1 MKNATLLKIASLFIF
16 LLSAQSTLG
25 QENLFYETFNDGDEA
40 TNGTDAYGTN
50 WDTDEQDSDPD
61 DFEVDGGKFLS
72 ERTRGE
78 AILFT
83 DPIDIVNYTD
93 LTLSSFIDFSGNME
107 STDFI
112 KFQYKLDGGVLTD
125 VTNAAYYDDNSDNT
139 YEWPLTGITGTTLE
153 IYITFDT
160 NGKKEKHKIDRLK
173 LTGVSCTGP
182 SSYTVTGNDLSLC
195 PGDTTTVTE
204 IGLSNSQDT
213 FTYQLLK
220 NGTNEGSAITG
231 TGSAISFGNFNA
243 AGTYTVEATG
253 SCATLTM
260 SGSVTITTTV
270 TPSQRTVTT
279 TNNALCSGE
288 DATITV
294 EASESGVSYQLKKD
308 GDNVYSPIQGDG
320 SDISFPTIT
329 TAGAYTVEASN
340 SCGTLTMS
348 TTVTITT
355 TVTPTPYQVSADPTS
370 LCPGGTA
377 IISVADSETGVSY
390 QLLLDNSAVT
400 GAVAQGTTGSAVT
413 FTGITTPGSYTVEA
427 TKGNCSAIMTGTVTI
442 TTIAAPIA
450 YDLSSNGLDL
460 CLFDNIT
467 INVITSEDGVVY
479 KLLLGGSPV
488 SGQEITGTGNL
499 ISFNAVTTAGTYTV
513 QATRGICTP
522 VDMNGSIVIT
532 TDNTT
537 PTASFTSST
546 NNQEVTFTNTSS
558 NATSYSWDFGDG
570 SSASTDINPT
580 HTYATT
586 GTYTVT
592 LTASNNCDTDT
603 YATDI
608 TITGPSSLFYVDAG
622 GSDSND
628 GLTTATAF
636 ATLAKAIEMTTD
648 NLGTTI
654 NIAAGTYTEEGITI
668 SKNDITITG
677 AGSASTIFDGDA
689 DGRFLTINANNI
701 VLNNLTLTEY
711 GFLLGQMTGSGAVIE
726 LFSGTGVIFNDIVF
740 DSNVSTTG
748 PGGPYVYGGIID
760 IWDGVNLTINSSI
773 FKNNTFGNENSFS
786 GYYLGGVFYNADGGT
801 LQVNN
806 SLFYDNTT
814 SGYGS
819 VLFSA
824 SGSQATFTNCTL
836 EGNTSWGSNY
846 GVTYPL
852 GTVTFINS
860 IIWNTRYG
868 DSEGEDIVAVY
879 ATNVVYGRGYGNSL
893 SGINTIDDPL
903 FTDVSSFDY
912 TTQYNSPA
920 VDGGTS
926 LNAPA
931 DDINKLSRPQGQA
944 HDIGAYEHQNTWNGS
959 QSTNWNTAAN
969 WTENVVPVSGRS
981 PIIAPTSNNPIINSD
996 DGSSNDGNVVL
1007 DNITIKSSA
1016 ALTIEKDGSLNIA
1029 KDFNNQGTV
1038 TLNSDSNEFASIIV
1052 EGTATGDITYNK
1064 YVNGVGVG
1072 QWDLV
1077 GSPVT
1082 TQSIID
1088 FVDTNGG
1095 PLAVDPTGPIYYAI
1109 GTHDAVTDSWTN
1121 YTGPDGDNSV
1131 DGAGNFIPAKGYQM
1145 ATDYGTTMAFTGEVA
1160 TTTQSISIKQQTVMW
1175 NLVANPFPSY
1185 IKGNGG
1191 PGSTDNF
1198 LNLNLD
1204 AGTINTGNF
1213 GAIYAWKADNSGYQA
1228 YNNTNDDIYIAPG
1241 QGFFVAANSTSPRD
1255 LIFTPQMRT
1264 VAGGDD
1270 FINGAPIL
1278 LNYNFDLKL
1287 FHGNSEKAE
1296 TKYFFKEGLTL
1307 GLDSGY
1313 DAGALDQLTPLSSRL
1328 PEADTGVNFQ
1338 INAMSLESAYNQTIP
1353 LVINQQEG
1361 QTFRISISNNT
1372 LPEDINVY
1380 LEDVLNGTLTPLKA
1394 QDFELSA
1401 QEDLSDDGRFYLH
1414 FTTQSLAIDEVLNP
1428 NNINVYKLNTEAY
1441 ITIKGLTPEIGK
1453 TTATLYNM
1461 LGMKV
1466 RQKALDNSQDT
1477 QHISTQGLAGGVY
1490 IIELKAGDIKFSK
1503 KVIIQ

>member
-1 MKNATLLKIASLFIF
+1 MKNLTLLKIASLFIF
-16 LLSAQSTLG
+16 LFSAQSTLG
-25 QENLFYETFNDGDEA
+25 QENLFYETFNYDDEV

-50 WDTDEQDSDPD
+50 WDTDQQSSDPQE
-61 DFEVDGGKFLS
+61 FEVRNDQFKS
-72 ERTRGE
+72 KRTRGE
-78 AILFT
+78 AILYT
-83 DPIDIVNYTD
+83 ETIDITNYTD
-93 LTLSSFIDFSGNME
+93 LTLSSYIKFTRLDSD
-107 STDFI
+107 DFI
-112 KFQYKLDGGVLTD
+112 KFQYKLNGVGTLVD
-125 VTNAAYYDDNSDNT
+125 VPGATYIDDQSDTT
-139 YEWPLTGITGTTLE
+139 YEWPLTGITGSTIE
-153 IYITFDT
+153 IYITFLSTSNRD
-160 NGKKEKHKIDRLK
+160 EHKIDNLK
-173 LTGVSCTGP
+173 LTGVLCTGP
-182 SSYTVTGNDLSLC
+182 SSYTVTGDDLNLC
-195 PGDTTTVTE
+195 AGSTQTTV
-204 IGLSNSQDT
+204 IGLDGSESGV
-213 FTYQLLK
+213 TYQLLK
-220 NGTNEGSAITG
+220 DGVDEGIAIPG
-231 TGSAISFGNFNA
+231 TGNSISFGAFNA
-243 AGTYTVEATG
+243 AGTYTVSATS
-253 SCATLTM
+253 SCSATM
-260 SGSVTITTTV
+260 SGNVVIT
-270 TPSQRTVTT
+270 
-279 TNNALCSGE
+279 
-288 DATITV
+288 
-294 EASESGVSYQLKKD
+294 
-308 GDNVYSPIQGDG
+308 
-320 SDISFPTIT
+320 
-329 TAGAYTVEASN
+329 
-340 SCGTLTMS
+340 
-348 TTVTITT
+348 
-355 TVTPTPYQVSADPTS
+355 
-370 LCPGGTA
+370 
-377 IISVADSETGVSY
+377 
-390 QLLLDNSAVT
+390 
-400 GAVAQGTTGSAVT
+400 AVAAV
-413 FTGITTPGSYTVEA
+413 S
-427 TKGNCSAIMTGTVTI
+427 
-442 TTIAAPIA
+442 
-450 YDLSSNGLDL
+450 
-460 CLFDNIT
+460 
-467 INVITSEDGVVY
+467 
-479 KLLLGGSPV
+479 
-488 SGQEITGTGNL
+488 
-499 ISFNAVTTAGTYTV
+499 
-513 QATRGICTP
+513 
-522 VDMNGSIVIT
+522 
-532 TDNTT
+532 
-537 PTASFTSST
+537 ASFTSST

-592 LTASNNCDTDT
+592 LTASNNCGSDT
-603 YATDI
+603 ATTSI
-608 TITGPSSLFYVDAG
+608 TVTVPSSLFYVDAG

-648 NLGTTI
+648 DLGTTI
-654 NIAAGTYTEEGITI
+654 NIAAGTYTEKGITI

-701 VLNNLTLTEY
+701 VLNNLTLKEY
-711 GFLLGQMTGSGAVIE
+711 GYLGQNDFDSESGAVIG
-726 LFSGTGVIFNDIVF
+726 LVSGTGVIFNDIVF
-740 DSNVSTTG
+740 DSNVSKRGTDG
-748 PGGPYVYGGIID
+748 YAIGGGTIFIST
-760 IWDGVNLTINSSI
+760 GVNLTINSSI
-773 FKNNTFGNENSFS
+773 FKNNTFGNENSS
-786 GYYLGGVFYNADGGT
+786 SVYYYGGVFYNAPGGT

-814 SGYGS
+814 SGKGS
-819 VLFSA
+819 VLYSEDLSF
-824 SGSQATFTNCTL
+824 ATFTNCTL
-836 EGNTSWGSNY
+836 EGNTSWGSDY
-846 GVTYPL
+846 GVSDTY
-852 GTVTFINS
+852 GTDTFINS
-860 IIWNTRYG
+860 IIWNTRYQNSAG
-868 DSEGEDIVAVY
+868 YDIVDVI
-879 ATNVVYGRGYGNSL
+879 ATNVVYGSGYLNDL
-893 SGINTIDDPL
+893 SGGISSTDDPL

-912 TTQYNSPA
+912 TTQYNSFA

-926 LNAPA
+926 SNAPA

-996 DGSSNDGNVVL
+996 DGSSNDGNVEL

-1052 EGTATGDITYNK
+1052 GGTATGDITYNK
-1064 YVNGVGVG
+1064 YVNYVGSDE
-1072 QWDLV
+1072 WDLV
-1077 GSPVT
+1077 GSPVVN
-1082 TQSIID
+1082 QSISG
-1088 FVDTNGG
+1088 FVTTNDD
-1095 PLAVDPTGPIYYAI
+1095 PLAVDPTGPTYYAI

-1131 DGAGNFIPAKGYQM
+1131 DGAGNFTPAKGYQM
-1145 ATDYGTTMAFTGEVA
+1145 ATDYGATMAFTGEIA

-1198 LNLNLD
+1198 LNLNLN

-1241 QGFFVAANSTSPRD
+1241 QGFFVAANSTSPRN

-1264 VAGGDD
+1264 TAGGDD

-1307 GLDSGY
+1307 GLDPGY

-1380 LEDVLNGTLTPLKA
+1380 LEDVLNGTLTPLNE

-1414 FTTQSLAIDEVLNP
+1414 FTTQSLAIDDVLNP
-1428 NNINVYKLNTEAY
+1428 NNINLYKLNTDTF
-1441 ITIKGLTPEIGK
+1441 ITIKGLTPDMGK
-1453 TTATLYNM
+1453 TSAALYNI

>member
-1 MKNATLLKIASLFIF
+1 
-16 LLSAQSTLG
+16 
-25 QENLFYETFNDGDEA
+25 
-40 TNGTDAYGTN
+40 
-50 WDTDEQDSDPD
+50 
-61 DFEVDGGKFLS
+61 
-72 ERTRGE
+72 
-78 AILFT
+78 
-83 DPIDIVNYTD
+83 
-93 LTLSSFIDFSGNME
+93 ME
-107 STDFI
+107 SSDFI
-112 KFQYKLDGGVLTD
+112 KIEYRLDDTGGWIL
-125 VTNAAYYDDNSDNT
+125 AQ
-139 YEWPLTGITGTTLE
+139 
-153 IYITFDT
+153 T
-160 NGKKEKHKIDRLK
+160 NGYLPGTGSRVLLYSEQFGLSGTSLQLK
-173 LTGVSCTGP
+173 VTINVDASNETPWVDNMKVYGTAIPAPTAYAVSADNEALCSGDVAIITVADSETGV
-182 SSYTVTGNDLSLC
+182 N
-195 PGDTTTVTE
+195 
-204 IGLSNSQDT
+204 
-213 FTYQLLK
+213 YQLKK
-220 NGTNEGSAITG
+220 NGANEGTAIAG
-231 TGSAISFGNFNA
+231 TGSAIEFTGITT

-260 SGSVTITTTV
+260 SGS
-270 TPSQRTVTT
+270 
-279 TNNALCSGE
+279 
-288 DATITV
+288 
-294 EASESGVSYQLKKD
+294 
-308 GDNVYSPIQGDG
+308 
-320 SDISFPTIT
+320 
-329 TAGAYTVEASN
+329 
-340 SCGTLTMS
+340 
-348 TTVTITT
+348 
-355 TVTPTPYQVSADPTS
+355 
-370 LCPGGTA
+370 
-377 IISVADSETGVSY
+377 
-390 QLLLDNSAVT
+390 
-400 GAVAQGTTGSAVT
+400 
-413 FTGITTPGSYTVEA
+413 
-427 TKGNCSAIMTGTVTI
+427 VTI

-499 ISFNAVTTAGTYTV
+499 ISFNAVNTAGTYTV

-532 TDNTT
+532 TNNTT

-546 NNQEVTFTNTSS
+546 NNQVVTFTNTSS

-570 SSASTDINPT
+570 SSASTDINPS

-592 LTASNNCDTDT
+592 LTASNNCGTDT

-636 ATLAKAIEMTTD
+636 ATLAKAIEMTTN

-654 NIAAGTYTEEGITI
+654 NIAAGTYTEKDITI

-689 DGRFLTINANNI
+689 DGRFLIIDANNI
-701 VLNNLTLTEY
+701 VLNNLTLKEY
-711 GFLLGQMTGSGAVIE
+711 GYLGELTSSGSVIY
-726 LFSGTGVIFNDIVF
+726 LTSGTGVIFNEIVF

-748 PGGPYVYGGIID
+748 SGGPYVYGGTIYISN
-760 IWDGVNLTINSSI
+760 GVNVTINSSI
-773 FKNNTFGNENSFS
+773 FKNNTFGNENNASV
-786 GYYLGGVFYNADGGT
+786 YYNGGVFYNDSGGT

-814 SGYGS
+814 SGKGS
-819 VLFSA
+819 ALYSV

-846 GVTYPL
+846 GVSDTY
-852 GTVTFINS
+852 GNDTFINS
-860 IIWNTRYG
+860 IIWNTRYQNSAG
-868 DSEGEDIVAVY
+868 YDIVDVD
-879 ATNVVYGRGYGNSL
+879 ATNVVYGSGYLNDL
-893 SGINTIDDPL
+893 SGNNSTDDPL
-903 FTDVSSFDY
+903 FNDVSSFDY
-912 TTQYNSPA
+912 TTQYNSFA
-920 VDGGTS
+920 VDGGDS
-926 LNAPA
+926 LYAPA

-944 HDIGAYEHQNTWNGS
+944 DDIGAYEHQNTWNGS

-969 WTENVVPVSGRS
+969 WTESVVPVSGRS
-981 PIIAPTSNNPIINSD
+981 PIIAPTSNNPIINGN

-1029 KDFNNQGTV
+1029 KDFNNQGAV
-1038 TLNSDSNEFASIIV
+1038 TLNSSSTEFASMIV
-1052 EGTATGDITYNK
+1052 GGTSSGNITYNK
-1064 YVNGVGVG
+1064 YVNYVGSDE
-1072 QWDLV
+1072 WDLV
-1077 GSPVT
+1077 GSPVVN
-1082 TQSIID
+1082 QSISG
-1088 FVDTNGG
+1088 FVTTNDD
-1095 PLAVDPTGPIYYAI
+1095 PLAVDTTSNPTYYAL
-1109 GTHDAVTDSWTN
+1109 GTHDAATNNFTN
-1121 YTGPDGDNSV
+1121 YTGATVGS
-1131 DGAGNFIPAKGYQM
+1131 AGNFIPAKGYQM
-1145 ATDYGTTMAFTGEVA
+1145 ATDYGATMAFTGEVA
-1160 TTTQSISIKQQTVMW
+1160 TTTQSVTIQKQAVMW

-1185 IKGNGG
+1185 IKGNIAADA
-1191 PGSTDNF
+1191 THNF
-1198 LNLNLD
+1198 LKVNAD
-1204 AGTINTGNF
+1204 AGIING
-1213 GAIYAWKADNSGYQA
+1213 GDYLAAYGWKADGSGYVA
-1228 YNNTNDDIYIAPG
+1228 YNYGTGSTGLGSELLIAPG
-1241 QGFFVAANSTSPRD
+1241 QGFFVAANSTSPQA

-1264 VAGGDD
+1264 TAGGDD

-1278 LNYNFDLKL
+1278 LYYNFDLKL

-1296 TKYFFKEGLTL
+1296 TKYFFQEGLTL
-1307 GLDSGY
+1307 GLDPGY
-1313 DAGALDQLTPLSSRL
+1313 DAGAFDQLTPLSSRL

-1338 INAMSLESAYNQTIP
+1338 INAMSLESAYNQSVP

-1361 QTFRISISNNT
+1361 QSFRISISKNT

-1380 LEDVLNGTLTPLKA
+1380 LEDVLNGTLTPLKE

-1401 QEDLSDDGRFYLH
+1401 QDNLSDDGRFYLH

-1441 ITIKGLTPEIGK
+1441 ITINGLAPEMGK

-1466 RQKALDNSQDT
+1466 RQKELNTSQDT

-1490 IIELKAGDIKFSK
+1490 IIKLNAGDVSFSK

>member
-1 MKNATLLKIASLFIF
+1 MKTKFTTLVLSFTLFLCATAIGIAQTTIYSNDFE
-16 LLSAQSTLG
+16 S
-25 QENLFYETFNDGDEA
+25 NDGGWTDGGGDCDYRSNDSNAPQGSGSWRIKDNSGNDSAFWQDFDFSAYDEFTISFSFKSVGFDNSRDRFEVLIDDERIEEYRYDRDGWDDNGVRYTRSISVNRFEYDLNT
-40 TNGTDAYGTN
+40 TNQIKFETTESTSNDDYLYIDEIVIIGTN
-50 WDTDEQDSDPD
+50 YDYDHLFFENFSDDT
-61 DFEVDGGKFLS
+61 
-72 ERTRGE
+72 
-78 AILFT
+78 
-83 DPIDIVNYTD
+83 
-93 LTLSSFIDFSGNME
+93 SSGNANDFSGTDDSGNQIGWTADEQGSADKWDINNGRWRGERVETE
-107 STDFI
+107 SSFTTDPFSISGYSDLQFQFYIDYDSDLDNTTNEWI
-112 KFQYKLDGGVLTD
+112 KVFYTIDGDSEQLLE
-125 VTNAAYYDDNSDNT
+125 AYYGEDTDQTYTVDLPSDAVGDDIVLRIEMHHDGDKDEHDIDN
-139 YEWPLTGITGTTLE
+139 I
-153 IYITFDT
+153 
-160 NGKKEKHKIDRLK
+160 K

-182 SSYTVTGNDLSLC
+182 SSYTVTGDDLNLC
-195 PGDTTTVTE
+195 AGITQTTT
-204 IGLSNSQDT
+204 IGLNNSE
-213 FTYQLLK
+213 FGVNYQLLK
-220 NGTNEGSAITG
+220 DGVDEGIAIPG
-231 TGSAISFGNFNA
+231 TGNSISFGEFSA

-253 SCATLTM
+253 SCAASLM
-260 SGSVTITTTV
+260 SGS
-270 TPSQRTVTT
+270 
-279 TNNALCSGE
+279 
-288 DATITV
+288 
-294 EASESGVSYQLKKD
+294 
-308 GDNVYSPIQGDG
+308 
-320 SDISFPTIT
+320 
-329 TAGAYTVEASN
+329 
-340 SCGTLTMS
+340 
-348 TTVTITT
+348 
-355 TVTPTPYQVSADPTS
+355 
-370 LCPGGTA
+370 
-377 IISVADSETGVSY
+377 
-390 QLLLDNSAVT
+390 
-400 GAVAQGTTGSAVT
+400 
-413 FTGITTPGSYTVEA
+413 
-427 TKGNCSAIMTGTVTI
+427 VTI

-532 TDNTT
+532 TNNTT

-786 GYYLGGVFYNADGGT
+786 GYYRGGVFYNSYGGT

-819 VLFSA
+819 VLYSA

-846 GVTYPL
+846 GVTYAI

-868 DSEGEDIVAVY
+868 DSEGYDIAYVD
-879 ATNVVYGRGYGNSL
+879 ATNVVYGSGIENTLTL
-893 SGINTIDDPL
+893 SGINTIGDPL

-920 VDGGTS
+920 VNGGDS
-926 LNAPA
+926 DYAPA

-944 HDIGAYEHQNTWNGS
+944 DDIGAYEHQNTWNGS

-981 PIIAPTSNNPIINSD
+981 PIIAPTSNNPIINGD

-1052 EGTATGDITYNK
+1052 GGTATGDITYNK

-1082 TQSIID
+1082 TQSISD
-1088 FVDTNGG
+1088 FVNTNGG
-1095 PLAVDPTGPIYYAI
+1095 PLAVDPTGPTYYAI

-1121 YTGPDGDNSV
+1121 YTGPLGDNSV

-1145 ATDYGTTMAFTGEVA
+1145 ATDYGTTMAFTGEIA

-1372 LPEDINVY
+1372 LPENINVY

-1414 FTTQSLAIDEVLNP
+1414 FTTQSLAIDDVLNP
-1428 NNINVYKLNTEAY
+1428 NNINLYKLNTDTF
-1441 ITIKGLTPEIGK
+1441 ITIKGLTPDMGK
-1453 TTATLYNM
+1453 TSAALYNI